1 MDLFFNGENG
11 DIFYVLTSQE
21 IIPFVSFQVAY
32 RVFQNHGFFHK
43 FKIPQEIFFRYFRML
58 ESGYHDIPCK
68 FVNLR
73 LFFVFF
79 YLANYRSRP
88 FSYSERNQK

>member
-1 MDLFFNGENG
+1 MTGGFFFSREIG
-11 DIFYVLTSQE
+11 DIFNVRTSQK

-68 FVNLR
+68 FVYLLLISVLSLLVILAR
-73 LFFVFF
+73 FMVFRRDV
-79 YLANYRSRP
+79 Y
-88 FSYSERNQK
+88 